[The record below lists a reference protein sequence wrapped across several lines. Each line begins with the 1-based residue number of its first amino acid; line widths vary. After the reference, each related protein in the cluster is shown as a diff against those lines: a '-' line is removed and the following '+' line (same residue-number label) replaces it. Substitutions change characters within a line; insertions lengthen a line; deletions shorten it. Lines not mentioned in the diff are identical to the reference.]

1 MVLVNSAQDAM
12 EYESD
17 IKKMDRTY
25 NVKAFIDEKL
35 ALQWAIKN
43 SIKILVI
50 EDKLTKIQLPT
61 FFKHYKKLVLTSPK
75 IILLGRD
82 SKSNIYTINKVLLK
96 GVSPRVI
103 STNVQKL
110 LSQTTP

>member
-1 MVLVNSAQDAM
+1 MVVVNSAQDAM

-17 IKKMDRTY
+17 IKKADKKY

-43 SIKILVI
+43 SVKVLII
-50 EDKLTKIQLPT
+50 EDRLSHLQLAT
-61 FFKHYKKLVLTSPK
+61 FFKHYKKLIPSSPK

-82 SKSNIYTINKVLLK
+82 SKSNIYTINKVLSK
-96 GVSPRVI
+96 GVSSRVI
-103 STNVQKL
+103 TTNVQRL
-110 LSQTTP
+110 LT